1 MGKGHEDTTGSA
13 SSSRGR
19 SETADGR
26 CKPCHREKAQEA
38 MTKISANTAT
48 GTAGTETA
56 SSRRGFI
63 PPADGAVPEPSCV
76 TPPT

>member
-1 MGKGHEDTTGSA
+1 MKTQPAALQAAEDDLK
-13 SSSRGR
+13 RLM
-19 SETADGR
+19 ADVNR
-26 CKPCHREKAQEA
+26 AIEKAQDA

-63 PPADGAVPEPSCV
+63 PPANGAVPEIAQPRQHRAAI
-76 TPPT
+76 